1 MTAAMVLEDTHEQW
15 REDAV
20 ATIIGLAH
28 ALETFTAEDLAREM
42 RPAPHP
48 NSPGQ
53 AFAAART
60 PATSKVS
67 ATPPAAARPASTASR
82 ESGAAR
88 STAHWAN
95 SKI

>member
-1 MTAAMVLEDTHEQW
+1 MTRAAVLEDTHQQW

-28 ALETFTAEDLAREM
+28 VLDTFTAEDVAREM

-53 AFAAART
+53 AFAAARNLGHIEAIGYT
-60 PATSKVS
+60 TS
-67 ATPPAAARPASTASR
+67 
-82 ESGAAR
+82 
-88 STAHWAN
+88 N
-95 SKI
+95 SKSRKHGVTRVWRRRINEGVAA

>member
-1 MTAAMVLEDTHEQW
+1 MTAAMALEDTHEQW

-28 ALETFTAEDLAREM
+28 SLETFTAEDLAREM

-53 AFAAART
+53 AFAAARNAGHIEGIGYT
-60 PATSKVS
+60 TS
-67 ATPPAAARPASTASR
+67 
-82 ESGAAR
+82 
-88 STAHWAN
+88 N
-95 SKI
+95 SKARKHGVTRVWRRKVTKEQSA